1 MSTHKNF
8 DRICCIVLAVTIVIT
23 VLFMCGEK
31 IGITSTARAMGYETK
46 LFDTSK
52 VHTINIVIDDWDS
65 FLETCTNEEYTSCAV
80 VIDNEAYKNVA
91 IRAKGN
97 TSLTQV
103 KSYGNNR
110 YSFKIEF
117 DHYDSTKSYHGLDK
131 LCLNNIIQDNTYMK
145 DYICYR
151 MMSEFGVDSPLC
163 SYVYITVNGEDW
175 GLYLAVEGIEDSFLQ
190 RNYGNDV
197 GELYKPDSQSMG
209 GGRGNGG
216 NFKMSEFNAEQ
227 DSRTDTT
234 DNTQSATNG
243 QTQGTP
249 PSKPDDNSNN
259 TQQTADSQTNS
270 ANDSTQSATNGQTQ
284 GTPPS
289 KSDDNSSNTQQAT
302 DSQTNSTTDGTQSA
316 TNGQTQGTPPSKPD
330 DNSSN
335 TQQADSQTNST
346 TDSTQSANDG
356 QTQGT
361 PLAKPDGN
369 SSNTQQADSQTNST
383 TDSTQSATNG
393 QPQGNPP
400 SKPDGEPGGN
410 GGMGGGVNGSDDVS
424 LIYSDDEYSS
434 YQNIFDNAKT
444 DISDSDKDR
453 LIASLKKLNNN
464 EDISDVVD
472 VEEVIRYFVVHNFV
486 CNFDSYTGSMIHN
499 YYLYEKDG
507 QMSMIPWD
515 YNLAFGGFMGAQNA
529 SALVNYPIDTP
540 VSGGTVD
547 SRPMLAWI
555 FASDEYTEEYHELFS
570 EFIEKYFDSDYIPNL
585 IDSTKEMIAE
595 YVERDPTKFCT
606 YEEFESGVAALKE
619 FCTLR
624 AESISGQLDG
634 TIPSTSDGQS
644 ADSSSLIKAD
654 DLNISDMGTMN
665 NGGSPDG
672 KAQGNTAQTQSATDN
687 TNSTNDKS
695 FSQTPPNNSESSSD
709 GTDNS
714 TNSDSSVPTGGFGR
728 TPPDMSDSDG
738 SGPPSMPN
746 GEMPSMP
753 DGEVPSMPNGEM
765 QSMPNGEMPS
775 MPNGETQDN
784 SQGDNSSEKDSNGQ
798 NEKAPP
804 QSGEASGETAQ
815 TLDKNSII
823 VLAACAGVLIL
834 GVALAFVYKKKS

>member
-31 IGITSTARAMGYETK
+31 LGITSTARAMGYETK

-65 FLETCTNEEYTSCAV
+65 FLKTCTDEEYTSCAV

-145 DYICYR
+145 DYLCYR

-190 RNYGNDV
+190 RSYGNDV

-227 DSRTDTT
+227 DDPTDT
-234 DNTQSATNG
+234 
-243 QTQGTP
+243 P
-249 PSKPDDNSNN
+249 
-259 TQQTADSQTNS
+259 
-270 ANDSTQSATNGQTQ
+270 DST
-284 GTPPS
+284 
-289 KSDDNSSNTQQAT
+289 KS
-302 DSQTNSTTDGTQSA
+302 STS
-316 TNGQTQGTPPSKPD
+316 
-330 DNSSN
+330 
-335 TQQADSQTNST
+335 
-346 TDSTQSANDG
+346 
-356 QTQGT
+356 
-361 PLAKPDGN
+361 
-369 SSNTQQADSQTNST
+369 
-383 TDSTQSATNG
+383 G
-393 QPQGNPP
+393 QPQGTPP

-515 YNLAFGGFMGAQNA
+515 YNLAFGGFQGAQNA

-570 EFIEKYFDSDYIPNL
+570 EFIGKYFDSDYIPNL

-595 YVERDPTKFCT
+595 YVEKDPTKFCT
-606 YEEFESGVAALKE
+606 YEEFESGVTALKE

-634 TIPSTSDGQS
+634 TIPSTSDGQT

-665 NGGSPDG
+665 NNGGGSPDG
-672 KAQGNTAQTQSATDN
+672 KAQSNTAQTQSAADDSN
-687 TNSTNDKS
+687 TINDKS
-695 FSQTPPNNSESSSD
+695 FSQTPPNNSEGSSD
-709 GTDNS
+709 GTDS
-714 TNSDSSVPTGGFGR
+714 SANSDSFVPTGGFGG
-728 TPPDMSDSDG
+728 TPPDMSDSNG

-746 GEMPSMP
+746 GEMPSKP
-753 DGEVPSMPNGEM
+753 D
-765 QSMPNGEMPS
+765 GEMPS
-775 MPNGETQDN
+775 IPDGGTQ
-784 SQGDNSSEKDSNGQ
+784 GNSSEQNGDGQ
-798 NEKAPP
+798 NEKTPP
-804 QSGEASGETAQ
+804 QKDETDGVTAQ
-815 TLDKNSII
+815 TLDRNSII
-823 VLAACAGVLIL
+823 ILAACAGLLII
-834 GVALAFVYKKKS
+834 GVAVAFIYKKKS

>member
-1 MSTHKNF
+1 MSTHKSF

-52 VHTINIVIDDWDS
+52 VHTINIVIDDWDI

-145 DYICYR
+145 DYLCYR

-175 GLYLAVEGIEDSFLQ
+175 GLYLAVESIEDSFLQ

-197 GELYKPDSQSMG
+197 GELYKPDSQSLG

-227 DSRTDTT
+227 DSQNDSTADS
-234 DNTQSATNG
+234 TQSTTSG
-243 QTQGTP
+243 QTRGAP
-249 PSKPDDNSNN
+249 PSKPDGNSDNA
-259 TQQTADSQTNS
+259 QQAADSQTKS
-270 ANDSTQSATNGQTQ
+270 A
-284 GTPPS
+284 
-289 KSDDNSSNTQQAT
+289 
-302 DSQTNSTTDGTQSA
+302 
-316 TNGQTQGTPPSKPD
+316 
-330 DNSSN
+330 
-335 TQQADSQTNST
+335 
-346 TDSTQSANDG
+346 TDSTQSSTNEQA
-356 QTQGT
+356 QGT
-361 PLAKPDGN
+361 
-369 SSNTQQADSQTNST
+369 
-383 TDSTQSATNG
+383 
-393 QPQGNPP
+393 PP
-400 SKPDGEPGGN
+400 SKPDGEPGGFD
-410 GGMGGGVNGSDDVS
+410 GGMGGVNGSDDVS

-464 EDISDVVD
+464 EDIADIVD

-515 YNLAFGGFMGAQNA
+515 YNLAFGGFQGAQNA
-529 SALVNYPIDTP
+529 SSLINYPIDTP

-555 FASDEYTEEYHELFS
+555 FASDGYTEEYHELFS
-570 EFIEKYFDSDYIPNL
+570 EFIEEYFDSDYIPNL
-585 IDSTKEMIAE
+585 IESTKEMIAE
-595 YVERDPTKFCT
+595 YVEKDPTKFCT
-606 YEEFESGVAALKE
+606 YDEFESGVTALKE

-624 AESISGQLDG
+624 AESISGQLNG
-634 TIPSTSDGQS
+634 TIPSTSDGQT
-644 ADSSSLIKAD
+644 ADSSSLIMAEG
-654 DLNISDMGTMN
+654 LNISDMGTMN
-665 NGGSPDG
+665 NGGGSPDG
-672 KAQGNTAQTQSATDN
+672 KAQSNTAQTKSAADN
-687 TNSTNDKS
+687 TNTTNDKS

-714 TNSDSSVPTGGFGR
+714 TNSDSSVPTGGFGG
-728 TPPDMSDSDG
+728 TPPDMSDSNG

-746 GEMPSMP
+746 GEMPSIT
-753 DGEVPSMPNGEM
+753 DGD
-765 QSMPNGEMPS
+765 
-775 MPNGETQDN
+775 T
-784 SQGDNSSEKDSNGQ
+784 QGDSQHNNSSENDGNGQ

-804 QSGEASGETAQ
+804 QSSEASGETVQ

-834 GVALAFVYKKKS
+834 GVAIAFVYRKKS

>member
-1 MSTHKNF
+1 MSTHKSF

-117 DHYDSTKSYHGLDK
+117 DHYDSTKTYHGLDK

-145 DYICYR
+145 DYLCYR

-216 NFKMSEFNAEQ
+216 NFKISEFNAEQ
-227 DSRTDTT
+227 DSQTD
-234 DNTQSATNG
+234 S
-243 QTQGTP
+243 
-249 PSKPDDNSNN
+249 
-259 TQQTADSQTNS
+259 TA
-270 ANDSTQSATNGQTQ
+270 DSTQSMTSGQTQ
-284 GTPPS
+284 
-289 KSDDNSSNTQQAT
+289 
-302 DSQTNSTTDGTQSA
+302 
-316 TNGQTQGTPPSKPD
+316 
-330 DNSSN
+330 
-335 TQQADSQTNST
+335 
-346 TDSTQSANDG
+346 
-356 QTQGT
+356 
-361 PLAKPDGN
+361 
-369 SSNTQQADSQTNST
+369 
-383 TDSTQSATNG
+383 
-393 QPQGNPP
+393 QGNPP
-400 SKPDGEPGGN
+400 SKPDGEPGEKG
-410 GGMGGGVNGSDDVS
+410 GGMGGGMNGSDDVS

-464 EDISDVVD
+464 EDISSAVD

-529 SALVNYPIDTP
+529 SSLVNYPIDTP

-547 SRPMLAWI
+547 SRPMLVWI

-570 EFIEKYFDSDYIPNL
+570 EFIEKYFESDYIPNL
-585 IDSTKEMIAE
+585 IESTKEMIAE
-595 YVERDPTKFCT
+595 YVEKDPTKFCT
-606 YEEFESGVAALKE
+606 YEEFESGVTALKK

-634 TIPSTSDGQS
+634 TIPSTSDGQT

-654 DLNISDMGTMN
+654 NLNISDMGTMN
-665 NGGSPDG
+665 NNGSGSPNE
-672 KAQGNTAQTQSATDN
+672 KTQNSAAQMQSATDN
-687 TNSTNDKS
+687 TDNTDSTNNRS

-714 TNSDSSVPTGGFGR
+714 TSSDSSVPAGGFGG
-728 TPPDMSDSDG
+728 TPPDMSDSNG
-738 SGPPSMPN
+738 NGPPSMPN
-746 GEMPSMP
+746 GEMPSMS
-753 DGEVPSMPNGEM
+753 D
-765 QSMPNGEMPS
+765 GEMPS
-775 MPNGETQDN
+775 MPDGAAQGN
-784 SQGDNSSEKDSNGQ
+784 SQSNNSTEKDSSTQ
-798 NEKAPP
+798 KEKAPS
-804 QSGEASGETAQ
+804 QDNEANGETAQ
-815 TLDKNSII
+815 TPDKNSII
-823 VLAACAGVLIL
+823 ILAACAGVLII
-834 GVALAFVYKKKS
+834 GVAAAFIYKKKS

>member
-65 FLETCTNEEYTSCAV
+65 LLETCTNEEYTSCAV

-145 DYICYR
+145 DYLCYR

-216 NFKMSEFNAEQ
+216 NFKMSEFNAGQ
-227 DSRTDTT
+227 DSQTDSTA
-234 DNTQSATNG
+234 DGTQSTTNG
-243 QTQGTP
+243 QAQGNPPSKPDNNSGNAQQTTDSQTKSTADSTQSSANGQAQETP
-249 PSKPDDNSNN
+249 PSKPDDSSGNA
-259 TQQTADSQTNS
+259 QQT
-270 ANDSTQSATNGQTQ
+270 
-284 GTPPS
+284 
-289 KSDDNSSNTQQAT
+289 T
-302 DSQTNSTTDGTQSA
+302 DSQTKSTADGTQS
-316 TNGQTQGTPPSKPD
+316 TTSGQ
-330 DNSSN
+330 
-335 TQQADSQTNST
+335 A
-346 TDSTQSANDG
+346 
-356 QTQGT
+356 
-361 PLAKPDGN
+361 
-369 SSNTQQADSQTNST
+369 
-383 TDSTQSATNG
+383 
-393 QPQGNPP
+393 QGNPP

-410 GGMGGGVNGSDDVS
+410 GGGMGGVNGSDDVS

-453 LIASLKKLNNN
+453 LIASLKKLNSN
-464 EDISDVVD
+464 EDIADVVD
-472 VEEVIRYFVVHNFV
+472 VEGVIRYFVVHNFV

-499 YYLYEKDG
+499 YYLYKKDG

-515 YNLAFGGFMGAQNA
+515 YNLAFGGFQGAQNA
-529 SALVNYPIDTP
+529 SSLINYPIDTP

-555 FASDEYTEEYHELFS
+555 FASDKYTEEYHELFS
-570 EFIEKYFDSDYIPNL
+570 EFIEEYFDSDYIPNL
-585 IDSTKEMIAE
+585 IESTKEMIAE
-595 YVERDPTKFCT
+595 YVEKDPTKFCT
-606 YEEFESGVAALKE
+606 YDEFESGVTALKE

-624 AESISGQLDG
+624 AESISGQLNG
-634 TIPSTSDGQS
+634 TIPSTSDGQT
-644 ADSSSLIKAD
+644 ADSSSLIMAEG
-654 DLNISDMGTMN
+654 LNISDMGTMN
-665 NGGSPDG
+665 NNGGGSPDG
-672 KAQGNTAQTQSATDN
+672 KAQSNTAQTKSAADN
-687 TNSTNDKS
+687 TNTTNDKS
-695 FSQTPPNNSESSSD
+695 FSQTPPDNSESSSD

-714 TNSDSSVPTGGFGR
+714 TNSDGSVPTGGFGG
-728 TPPDMSDSDG
+728 TPPDMSDSNG

-746 GEMPSMP
+746 GEMPSIT
-753 DGEVPSMPNGEM
+753 DGD
-765 QSMPNGEMPS
+765 
-775 MPNGETQDN
+775 T
-784 SQGDNSSEKDSNGQ
+784 QGDSQNNNSSEKDGNGQ

-815 TLDKNSII
+815 TLDKKSII

-834 GVALAFVYKKKS
+834 GVALAFVYRKKS